1 MTEEQAKQLLQ
12 KYLDGHA
19 EPAEAKLVEEWYNL
33 LPKEELD
40 LSVSRKAAIG
50 EAMLLN
56 LRIAMNGKAKT
67 RKIFSQS
74 IWWRSAA
81 LLAIVVSIGL
91 TIWKLNSAAPN
102 NVQVVITTKAG
113 EQKTILLSDG
123 SEITLGPSARVV
135 YPKQFAANSRKI
147 ALVEG
152 EAFFS
157 VAHEEN
163 RPFTV
168 QVKSGLDVKVL
179 GTSFRVSAY
188 AYNPKVKITVA
199 TGKVAI
205 SKQQQLL
212 GTLVKGQQ
220 LEYNKSN
227 GSTAIH
233 QTRYEEY
240 VKISF
245 DGETLAE
252 VARKIG
258 YIYGIK
264 VVLTNKTIT
273 GLKCRASF
281 TSKQRAEEILDI
293 LCSLHHLKFSTAKN
307 HKTFKIYP

>member
-56 LRIAMNGKAKT
+56 LRVAMNGKAKT

-74 IWWRSAA
+74 IWWRSVA

-91 TIWKLNSAAPN
+91 AIWKLNDAAPN

-135 YPKQFAANSRKI
+135 YPKQFDANSRKI

-233 QTRYEEY
+233 QTRHEEY

-281 TSKQRAEEILDI
+281 TSKQRPEEILDI

>member
-12 KYLDGHA
+12 KYLDGNT
-19 EPAEAKLVEEWYNL
+19 EPAEARQVEEWYNL
-33 LPKEELD
+33 LQKEELH
-40 LSVSRKAAIG
+40 LPARQKADIG
-50 EAMLLN
+50 EEILFN
-56 LRIAMNGKAKT
+56 LRMAMNGQIKT
-67 RKIFSQS
+67 RKLFKRVM
-74 IWWRSAA
+74 WWRVAA
-81 LLAIVVSIGL
+81 LLAIVTSIGL
-91 TIWKLNSAAPN
+91 VIWKLDNAAPDN
-102 NVQVVITTKAG
+102 LQVVISTRAN
-113 EQKTILLSDG
+113 EQKTLLLSDG

-135 YPKQFAANSRKI
+135 YPKQFTANSRRI
-147 ALVEG
+147 LLAEG
-152 EAFFS
+152 EAFFA

-188 AYNPKVKITVA
+188 ANHPKVKITVA

-205 SKQQQLL
+205 SKQRQLL

-233 QTRYEEY
+233 QTKHEEY
-240 VKISF
+240 VRISF

-252 VARKIG
+252 VAHKIG

-264 VVLTNKTIT
+264 VVLADKAIEK
-273 GLKCRASF
+273 LKCRAGF
-281 TSKQRAEEILDI
+281 TSKQRPEEILDI
-293 LCSLHHLKFSTAKN
+293 LCSLHHLRFSTKN
-307 HKTFKIYP
+307 HKTFKIYQ

>member
-12 KYLDGHA
+12 KYLDGNA
-19 EPAEAKLVEEWYNL
+19 EPAEARQVEEWYNL
-33 LPKEELD
+33 LQKDALD
-40 LSVSRKAAIG
+40 LPASRKAAIG
-50 EAMLLN
+50 EEMLLN
-56 LRIAMNGKAKT
+56 LRAAMNGKAKT

-74 IWWRSAA
+74 VWWRAAA

-91 TIWKLNSAAPN
+91 AIWKLNNAVPN
-102 NVQVVITTKAG
+102 NPQVVITTQAG

-123 SEITLGPSARVV
+123 SEITIGPLARVV

-147 ALVEG
+147 ALIEG
-152 EAFFS
+152 EVFFS

-188 AYNPKVKITVA
+188 AHHPKVKITVA

-205 SKQQQLL
+205 TKQQLLL

-220 LEYNKSN
+220 LEYNKAN
-227 GSTAIH
+227 GHAAIH
-233 QTRYEEY
+233 QSKHEEY

-245 DGETLAE
+245 DGETLAQ

-258 YIYGIK
+258 YIYGVK
-264 VVLTNKTIT
+264 VVLTNKTIA

-281 TSKQRAEEILDI
+281 TSKQQPEEILDI
-293 LCSLHHLKFSTAKN
+293 LCSLHHLKFSAAKN

>member
-12 KYLDGHA
+12 KYLDGNA
-19 EPAEAKLVEEWYNL
+19 DPAEARQVEKWYNL
-33 LPKEELD
+33 LQKEEPSLPVD
-40 LSVSRKAAIG
+40 RKAAIG
-50 EAMLLN
+50 EEMLLN
-56 LRIAMNGKAKT
+56 LRAAMNSETKT
-67 RKIFSQS
+67 RKLFTRTM
-74 IWWRSAA
+74 WWRVAA
-81 LLAIVVSIGL
+81 LLAVVISIGFG
-91 TIWKLNSAAPN
+91 IWKLNSTPPIQAL
-102 NVQVVITTKAG
+102 VVMTTKAG

-135 YPKQFAANSRKI
+135 YPKKFTSNSRKI
-147 ALVEG
+147 SLIEG

-188 AYNPKVKITVA
+188 ANHPKVKITVA
-199 TGKVAI
+199 TGRVAI
-205 SKQQQLL
+205 SKQQRLL

-233 QTRYEEY
+233 EAKHEEY

-264 VVLTNKTIT
+264 VVLADKTIEK
-273 GLKCRASF
+273 LKCRASF
-281 TSKQRAEEILDI
+281 TSKQRPEEILDI
-293 LCSLHHLKFSTAKN
+293 LCSLHHIRFSAAKN

>member
-281 TSKQRAEEILDI
+281 TSKQRPEEILDI